1 MSDIKV
7 RTIFIFKEYLSDYFK
22 KQSLKVKEKIILTFW
37 LIEQIEHVPEEF
49 LKHLEGTDDLYEIK
63 IKQGGNSFRIL
74 CFFNKGRFIVIGN
87 GFQKKSQKTPKNE
100 ISKAYKIREEYE
112 KEK

>member
-7 RTIFIFKEYLSDYFK
+7 RTIIIFKDYFSDFYK
-22 KQSLKVKEKIILTFW
+22 KQSLKVKEKIIWTFR
-37 LIEQIEHVPEEF
+37 LIEQIEHVPEEY
-49 LKHLEGTDDLYEIK
+49 LKHLEGTDSLYEIK
-63 IKQGGNSFRIL
+63 IKQGSSSFRIL
-74 CFFNKGRFIVIGN
+74 CFFDKGRLIVVGN

-100 ISKAYKIREEYE
+100 IAKAYKIREEYE